1 MKRQTSL
8 TIEEDL
14 VKRLKE
20 IADQENRT
28 LSNLIESILI
38 AYLSKEEK

>member
-14 VKRLKE
+14 VKRLRE
-20 IADQENRT
+20 IADQEHRT

-38 AYLSKEEK
+38 EYLNKKK